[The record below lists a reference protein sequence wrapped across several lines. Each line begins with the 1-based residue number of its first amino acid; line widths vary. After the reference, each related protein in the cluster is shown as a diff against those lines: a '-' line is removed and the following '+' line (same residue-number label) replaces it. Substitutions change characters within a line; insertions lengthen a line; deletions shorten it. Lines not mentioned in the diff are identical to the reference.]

1 MTRNTFSLFSSAL
14 LLAASLMASG
24 TNSGGVNSGGGGSTS
39 TSTCSP
45 LSSYKVTPGYRP
57 GGNGTIAAVWTS
69 FSLNSCANSQY
80 MVEIHVTNLDTG
92 AEEYHF
98 TSFANG
104 DTIDDDYAQL
114 GTNYRVDLLVK
125 LRANGAI
132 ADSRNV
138 TVITPGLKNG

>member
-57 GGNGTIAAVWTS
+57 GGNGTIAAVWTIS
-69 FSLNSCANSQY
+69 
-80 MVEIHVTNLDTG
+80 
-92 AEEYHF
+92 
-98 TSFANG
+98 
-104 DTIDDDYAQL
+104 
-114 GTNYRVDLLVK
+114 
-125 LRANGAI
+125 
-132 ADSRNV
+132 
-138 TVITPGLKNG
+138 P